1 MTKRKFWIRAV
12 IVAVVILIG
21 WVISVSSK
29 QLERNRRIQE
39 EVSVLETEAAKI
51 RRENETLSEKIGYFS
66 SSDFREQEAKKK
78 LGLKKTEETVVVIKP
93 APAYK
98 KTEDMPDETAS
109 RASENAEKEDM
120 PNYKK
125 WWKIFFLKS

>member
-1 MTKRKFWIRAV
+1 MIKRKFWVRGV
-12 IVAVVILIG
+12 IIAVVILIG
-21 WVISVSSK
+21 WVLSVSSK

-39 EVSVLETEAAKI
+39 EVSALETEAVKI

-78 LGLKKTEETVVVIKP
+78 LGLKKTEETVAVIKL
-93 APAYK
+93 APAY
-98 KTEDMPDETAS
+98 DEEGDARDEAADGAS
-109 RASENAEKEDM
+109 GIAVGEEM

-125 WWKIFFLKS
+125 WWNIFF